1 MTVAE
6 FIAYLQTLPQDAKV
20 EVLTEYSNRYYSTS
34 TRFVELT
41 QDQIWFGDHK
51 NLLQLGEI

>member
-1 MTVAE
+1 MTVSE

-20 EVLTEYSNRYYSTS
+20 EVLEEYSLHYATS

-41 QDQIWFGDHK
+41 EDQIWFGDHK
-51 NLLQLGEI
+51 NLLQLGTN